1 MLTIRMNCALRR
13 CVSKLHA
20 SVHAQKR
27 AKCARVLLC
36 FQENDVAK
44 APVGTEVVF
53 SCWRASVL
61 ARSWCG
67 GGGDGGSHW
76 PGFPKRRRGEKYAC
90 AARGTRICRGRM
102 AGQNRGP
109 RYLPGHKYR
118 L

>member
-13 CVSKLHA
+13 CGSKLHE
-20 SVHAQKR
+20 SVHAQQR
-27 AKCARVLLC
+27 VKCARGLLC
-36 FQENDVAK
+36 FQENDMAK

-76 PGFPKRRRGEKYAC
+76 PGSGLSRLKLQIRGLENPNDLVKFSIAL
-90 AARGTRICRGRM
+90 AA
-102 AGQNRGP
+102 
-109 RYLPGHKYR
+109 
-118 L
+118 